1 MKGSSSLIGDEH
13 DIEGRREEAAQHPW
27 RCREKVS
34 LGRAAFPIP
43 WNAPKAAWQCR
54 RWEGIMLRCSEQRWA
69 VAVESTDLLADQ
81 WVLFPRGVGG
91 GSPTRFFELTG
102 GGGRLLPRAD
112 SEPLG
117 LSPQTS
123 RFRLWSWETSEYRT
137 EFHLFLQLKDPYLK
151 ENKDKGLWQL
161 IGVDRNF
168 RLFRCDGCPFARG
181 LGRAN
186 SQFLKL
192 EKKQGQNVGLLEVW
206 QQSWVKSIPL
216 ST

>member
-1 MKGSSSLIGDEH
+1 MPRRQRGSAGAGKESCCVATVSSSCWEH
-13 DIEGRREEAAQHPW
+13 WPTSRPVGL
-27 RCREKVS
+27 VS
-34 LGRAAFPIP
+34 TG
-43 WNAPKAAWQCR
+43 
-54 RWEGIMLRCSEQRWA
+54 G
-69 VAVESTDLLADQ
+69 VA
-81 WVLFPRGVGG
+81 G

-102 GGGRLLPRAD
+102 GGGRLLPHAD